1 MSLLVSPELS
11 GLNLILPSTH
21 PHHPLLSQDHLFHT
35 HCPPSLPISPRAQDP
50 EGVAFSPSIWN
61 RPRHTV
67 YAQKIF
73 VKQMK
78 KISRTICVCVSCSVV
93 SDSL

>member
-11 GLNLILPSTH
+11 GLNLVFPST
-21 PHHPLLSQDHLFHT
+21 PPPHPLLSLDPLFHT
-35 HCPPSLPISPRAQDP
+35 HCPPSLLISPRAQDP
-50 EGVAFSPSIWN
+50 ESTAFSPSIWSS
-61 RPRHTV
+61 PRHKV

-73 VKQMK
+73 VKQVK
-78 KISRTICVCVSCSVV
+78 KLSRTICVSVSCSVV